1 MESFIEGKNLFTGG
15 LLLMF
20 SANAPGF
27 EIQLLQN
34 FILFLLKT
42 KVLWLKRD
50 WLTFPHLYARDES
63 WNSKK

>member
-42 KVLWLKRD
+42 KVL
-50 WLTFPHLYARDES
+50 
-63 WNSKK
+63 